1 MQNKE
6 LIITVFGQPLSKEV
20 IETATRRMKQ
30 GNFKV
35 VDVSMAIY
43 RAMLNKDHKKSYR
56 IAVAIV
62 RRFITLGKVK
72 RIGMTK
78 FWKLK

>member
-6 LIITVFGQPLSKEV
+6 LIITVFGKPLSKEV
-20 IETATRRMKQ
+20 IETATRRMQ
-30 GNFKV
+30 EGDFKV
-35 VDVSMAIY
+35 VDISMVIY
-43 RAMLNKDHKKSYR
+43 RKMPEKDHEKSYR

-62 RRFITLGKVK
+62 RRFVTIGKVK

>member
-6 LIITVFGQPLSKEV
+6 LIITVFGEPLSKEV

-43 RAMLNKDHKKSYR
+43 RAMLNKDHEKSYR

-62 RRFITLGKVK
+62 RRFVTLGKVK